1 MGTLCQAQAHRY
13 ARGLQVVY
21 TLGLGCKA
29 REEQRL
35 FLCLLPSVH
44 LILLNQIRQ
53 GVLSSWSLSSF
64 CILFISEVTGKVMT
78 REVQ

>member
-53 GVLSSWSLSSF
+53 RRGLKF
-64 CILFISEVTGKVMT
+64 KVIVFFL
-78 REVQ
+78 RPFHF